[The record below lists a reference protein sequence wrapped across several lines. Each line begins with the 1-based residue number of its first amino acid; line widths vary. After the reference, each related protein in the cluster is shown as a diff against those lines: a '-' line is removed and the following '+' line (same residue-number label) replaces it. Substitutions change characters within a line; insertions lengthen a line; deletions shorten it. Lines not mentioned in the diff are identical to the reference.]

1 MKRYRIGDFAREL
14 GVTPDFLKYCE
25 KQGYITPHTEPNGYR
40 YYDFT
45 LAAPIIEYIKLK
57 NQGFSAKAINELL
70 CESSFD
76 DTMEQLIHRRE
87 AIRRQMVFHQAL
99 LQHYDQ
105 LSAIWQSFRDPPV
118 WQVRRSEGFYF
129 LPHSV
134 NRDFIAE
141 DAVRTAVR
149 AWMPYMPV
157 VMSTRRI
164 ACEDGRLF
172 SKGSWD
178 QVWGLS
184 VDKHF
189 AQQVELPVS
198 APVVHVPPARCLEL
212 FMRYDLRKP
221 KTAYFLAAE
230 EILARNALT
239 PCGASYTRVITKIW
253 ENGVRN
259 EYSIL
264 MIPVKD

>member
-45 LAAPIIEYIKLK
+45 LAAPILEYIKLK

-70 CESSFD
+70 HKSSFD
-76 DTMEQLIHRRE
+76 ENIAQLESRRE

-105 LSAIWQSFRDPPV
+105 LSAIRQSFREPPV

-141 DAVRTAVR
+141 EAVRAAVR
-149 AWMPYMPV
+149 AWTPYMPI
-157 VMSTRRI
+157 VMSTRRTV
-164 ACEDGRLF
+164 CRDGRLF
-172 SKGSWD
+172 SKESRD
-178 QVWGLS
+178 KVWGLS
-184 VDKHF
+184 VDERF
-189 AQQVELPVS
+189 AQQVGLPVS
-198 APVVHVPPARCLEL
+198 APVVHVPPTRCLEL
-212 FMRYDLRKP
+212 FMRYDLEKP
-221 KTAYFLAAE
+221 KSAYFLAAE
-230 EILARNALT
+230 EILARNALI
-239 PCGASYTRVITKIW
+239 PCGASYVRVITKIW
-253 ENGVRN
+253 ESGVRN

-264 MIPVKD
+264 TIPVKD